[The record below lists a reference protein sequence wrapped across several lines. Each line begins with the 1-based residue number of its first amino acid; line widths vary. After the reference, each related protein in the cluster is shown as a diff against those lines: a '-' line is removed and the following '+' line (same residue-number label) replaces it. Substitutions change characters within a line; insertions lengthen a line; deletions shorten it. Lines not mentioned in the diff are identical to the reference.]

1 MRACCQ
7 YQIRDLEEGQPY
19 WVRVS
24 AFSGLEAGKPL
35 GNSSAS
41 QSFGALGYGV
51 ARRTEPWSAVPAPQR
66 PHKPT
71 NVTFKLS
78 TTGLVDER
86 ISPGEIPDQLDVAW
100 RHPVLDHNTTLFD
113 EVDGGQ
119 AIEAYVLEWDTDPY
133 FHFGKPAGSYAAR
146 AITQGGDPLP
156 CSLANCSFSLGA
168 EVQVLRVYSG
178 DGNALVAGSYALGS
192 AGNSAEG
199 PRTACVDFDA
209 TFGALEGELEGLLS
223 AKVRVSREPITSPG
237 PGFEYRI
244 TFLGAGVRGDVA
256 PLEVLAKG
264 PEGNCTAFR
273 VQDGSSNRTTVL
285 AQVHATTDID
295 GGYLTPGTA
304 YFVRVSARNRVGTGP
319 PQEATP
325 LEFPTGEA
333 IAPQAPPGLPLEVR
347 VYANKDDGDSL
358 LVKWNAVDTDN
369 GAPVTR

>member
-237 PGFEYRI
+237 PTRNRDHIHREFEELRLDQLGFE
-244 TFLGAGVRGDVA
+244 
-256 PLEVLAKG
+256 
-264 PEGNCTAFR
+264 R
-273 VQDGSSNRTTVL
+273 VIRRQ
-285 AQVHATTDID
+285 
-295 GGYLTPGTA
+295 
-304 YFVRVSARNRVGTGP
+304 
-319 PQEATP
+319 
-325 LEFPTGEA
+325 
-333 IAPQAPPGLPLEVR
+333 APQREQHLHVHNSAMCAASTTCVMRVKPSGLR
-347 VYANKDDGDSL
+347 VEG
-358 LVKWNAVDTDN
+358 
-369 GAPVTR
+369 